1 MEKATKLISELKSKV
16 KEYEMKFMQP
26 TRLLTHA
33 KTEPSDKD
41 VEMGQTT

>member
-1 MEKATKLISELKSKV
+1 MEKATKLIAELKNKV

-26 TRLLTHA
+26 TRLLTRA

-41 VEMGQTT
+41 VEMVETT